1 MKKALSVIATV
12 LVTIIVIFAVLM
24 TAMVIISTKSESG
37 MPNLFGKSV
46 FFVKTDS
53 MQGPKGFNQGDLIIV
68 DLLTQEEADKL
79 KVGDVITFWRVYE
92 GQKYLET
99 HRIVPDVYTLSKT
112 EVVDGIWIHGGRSNY
127 VTRGDNTIDIDY
139 VADLTSPDY
148 ATAKTIVGKWT
159 GVAIPK
165 IGSVLDFLQQ
175 PTGFLICVVIPMAV
189 FFFYEMYRFIATVND
204 KKKQNAVAAVADAE
218 EEIRQKAIAEYLAQQ
233 QKQAEP
239 EPAPAPAQPEPPKQ
253 KTEEEIKAA
262 AVAEFLAQQ
271 QAAQAKPKTEEEL
284 KAEAVAEFLAQ
295 QQAAQA
301 KPKTEEEIKAEA
313 VAEFLAQQQA
323 AQAKPKTEEELKAE
337 AIAEYLAK
345 QAANNGDAPKA

>member
-12 LVTIIVIFAVLM
+12 LVTVIVVFAVLM

-37 MPNLFGKSV
+37 MPNLFGKSI

-68 DLLTQEEADKL
+68 DLLTEEEADNL

-99 HRIVPDVYTLSKT
+99 HRIVENVYLPNDS
-112 EVVDGIWIHGGRSNY
+112 EIVDGVWIHNGKRYY

-139 VADLTSPDY
+139 LADLSQPDY
-148 ATAKTIVGKWT
+148 ASNKTIVGKWT

-165 IGSVLDFLQQ
+165 IGAILDFLQQ

-189 FFFYEMYRFIATVND
+189 FFFFEAYRFIATVNER
-204 KKKQNAVAAVADAE
+204 KKQSTLAAVTGAE
-218 EEIRQKAIAEYLAQQ
+218 EEIKQKAIAEYLAQQ
-233 QKQAEP
+233 QAQAAAAQAPASAQPEPPPRQKTEEELKQEAIAAFLAKQA
-239 EPAPAPAQPEPPKQ
+239 AAQAPAQPEPPKP
-253 KTEEEIKAA
+253 KTEEEIR
-262 AVAEFLAQQ
+262 Q
-271 QAAQAKPKTEEEL
+271 
-284 KAEAVAEFLAQ
+284 EAVAEFLAK
-295 QQAAQA
+295 QAAAKAPAQPEPP

-313 VAEFLAQQQA
+313 
-323 AQAKPKTEEELKAE
+323 
-337 AIAEYLAK
+337 IAEYLAQ
-345 QAANNGDAPKA
+345 QAADNGDSTNS